1 MNYLLEKGARSAP
14 GNYRSVSLAC
24 VICNVMES
32 LMKYF
37 IVEHL
42 TKNSLIRSNL
52 LEYMEELSS
61 LVDDDGLPVDMFYL
75 DSSKLATW

>member
-1 MNYLLEKGARSAP
+1 
-14 GNYRSVSLAC
+14 
-24 VICNVMES
+24 
-32 LMKYF
+32 MKYV

-75 DSSKLATW
+75 DFSKLATWCHTGD